1 MANQLRFCVLFV
13 LTTVACSALAG
24 EDGYIE
30 DRYVVVVSSK
40 TQRDS
45 KWQQVV
51 NALKEKHKATVF
63 TYEDSCNEALPQ
75 LAKVHPKYTCFVAK
89 SEEATREFVASVHK
103 LTRKYDDDPYT
114 DTLWGI
120 LTGYDAENALSIAK
134 HNTPLVV
141 RKVASGTEI
150 ATEMIEEGVWY
161 CELKKNH
168 MVKKSIGEDAKQLKS
183 PDDTTS
189 ALADTLNK
197 YQADLFVTSGHAT
210 ERDWQIGF
218 SYRNGYFQSGDGK
231 LWGKDT
237 QGKTITIDSQNPK
250 VYLPIGNCLMGHIDS
265 KDAMALAWMKSA
277 GVHQMIGY
285 TVPTWFGYGGWG
297 CLDYFVEQPGR
308 YTFAEAFHAN
318 HHALNYGVENK
329 LGNLRGMKFDQDVV
343 ALYGDPAWDAKM
355 AKQNCA
361 FDQTLDKSG
370 DTYTL
375 TIKGNRG
382 SKSFEPINMNGSQ
395 RGWRPIIAYLP
406 QRIQKSSVEVTVGD
420 DLRPMIMDD
429 FVLIP
434 NPREYEVGREY
445 KVVFKAKE
453 L

>member
-1 MANQLRFCVLFV
+1 MAPYLRCTVLFILATMASSV
-13 LTTVACSALAG
+13 VAG
-24 EDGYIE
+24 END
-30 DRYVVVVSSK
+30 YVVVVSNA
-40 TQRDS
+40 TYQDS
-45 KWQQVV
+45 NWKPVV
-51 NALKEKHKATVF
+51 AALKAKHAATVI
-63 TYEDSCNEALPQ
+63 TYEGSCSEALPQ
-75 LAKVHPKYTCFVAK
+75 LAKAHPKYTCFVAK
-89 SEEATREFVASVHK
+89 PEEVSREFVAEVHK
-103 LTRKYDDDPYT
+103 LSRKYDEDPYT

-120 LTGYDAENALSIAK
+120 LTGYDAGNALSIAK
-134 HNTPLVV
+134 HDTPLVV

-161 CELKKNH
+161 CELKKNR
-168 MVKKSIGEDAKQLKS
+168 MVKKASGEAAKQMVG

-189 ALADTLNK
+189 ALADALNK
-197 YQADLFVTSGHAT
+197 YRADLFVTSGHAT
-210 ERDWQIGF
+210 ERNWQIGF
-218 SYRNGYFQSGDGK
+218 SYRNGYFHSGEGK

-265 KDAMALAWMKSA
+265 KNAMALAWMKSA

-318 HHALNYGVENK
+318 HHALNYGIENK
-329 LGNLRGMKFDQDVV
+329 IGSPRGMKFDQDVV

-355 AKQNCA
+355 ATQTCA
-361 FDQTLDKSG
+361 FDQTLTRSG

-382 SKSFEPINMNGSQ
+382 SKSFEPVNLNGSQ

-406 QRIQKSSVEVTVGD
+406 QRIQASTAKVIAGD
-420 DLRPMIMDD
+420 DLRPLIADD
-429 FVLIP
+429 FVLVP
-434 NPREYEVGREY
+434 NPREYDANRDYE
-445 KVVFKAKE
+445 VVFEANE